1 PERARWARA
10 MSAELHHV
18 QHIDGDYA
26 ALAWAIGCLISS
38 IKVRANSMDVG
49 NLRISRWVLAP
60 EFALCFAPLTFGWL
74 DVLFG
79 MSGVVRLDWD
89 IVERY
94 FLAVPGGLT
103 ALSTIAAQAVLGVL
117 GPIGL
122 WFALRLVVLN
132 RPLRNRALGA
142 AMAAAVALIAIG
154 VPGNPAT
161 LGSCGTEWD
170 VARALTLFAFP
181 PAAGVLPLL
190 YPGRPS
196 AGWSSDM
203 SARFAAAICRGRLRG
218 FTLRFSL

>member
-74 DVLFG
+74 DVMFG

-89 IVERY
+89 IVQRY
-94 FLAVPGGLT
+94 FLAEPGGLI
-103 ALSTIAAQAVLGVL
+103 ALLTIGAQAVLGVL

-132 RPLRNRALGA
+132 RPLRNRAFGA
-142 AMAAAVALIAIG
+142 ALIGAAALIAVVFLANQAI
-154 VPGNPAT
+154 
-161 LGSCGTEWD
+161 LGSIATAWDMAGT
-170 VARALTLFAFP
+170 LILFSFL
-181 PAAGVLPLL
+181 PAAGVLHLL
-190 YPGRPS
+190 YLGR
-196 AGWSSDM
+196 
-203 SARFAAAICRGRLRG
+203 AA
-218 FTLRFSL
+218 